1 VGRSLTLHSSSDLE
15 MLLEKVY
22 KAAEGEYFTF
32 KRENK
37 ALEALKEEIV
47 VVDHVGREAQRLKG
61 RRRRS

>member
-1 VGRSLTLHSSSDLE
+1 